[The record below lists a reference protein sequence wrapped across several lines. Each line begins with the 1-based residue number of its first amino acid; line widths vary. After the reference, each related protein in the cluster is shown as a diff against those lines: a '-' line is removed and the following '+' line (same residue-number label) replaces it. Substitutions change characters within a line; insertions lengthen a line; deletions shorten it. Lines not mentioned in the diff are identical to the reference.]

1 MTALSF
7 ITRGKN
13 LLSDP
18 GFELGGAIWNNGGAG
33 TVETVSDGNT
43 HSGGKRFKYSNNGS
57 GGPNLLSEELPCAP
71 GRTYFAACW
80 IIGATGVGTPQLAIR
95 WRDATHTQISRV
107 VLAQVTGN
115 TPIYTYLYG
124 TSVAPANAAFVVI
137 DLGEDIVDTTAA
149 PFYVDDFELSLVQQA
164 FPRAAGALS
173 RLATVPSF
181 IEAPRNWTQMGRSA
195 AHGFQQFGR
204 TWDETYPVLDT
215 ANPNVRA
222 LLESINRGWREGL
235 VWDVQHPYWGNRKGA
250 GGGNPQL
257 HCPAQIVP
265 DPENISSWA
274 VSGTPVFAGS
284 QNDPFG
290 NKAAYGVTD
299 DDAAAF
305 ETVFRAVTFTGD
317 GEKAFSMFFRQG
329 SAPSVWLRIWDGTA
343 ATERHRILVTWTG
356 GAPTLTTGA
365 GSGTRNVPEDYG
377 NGWWRISGTALGV
390 VAANANNLEFGI
402 GPFAASS
409 TGSVFAFGGNAWDS
423 NVEGPYRGPSY
434 PGPLGVPLT
443 QEGSVL
449 YVRGAPASTSK
460 WLRQGDLID
469 AVGFPVVLD
478 VTADVDTDAN
488 GGARIPINPP
498 IFSGQQAAD
507 GIGLIIEPTTLFFS
521 AVIADVHDYPAMDGS
536 RYIDAGMTITWREE
550 PA

>member
-1 MTALSF
+1 MTALAF
-7 ITRGKN
+7 ITRGPNK
-13 LLSDP
+13 LSDP

-33 TVETVSDGNT
+33 TVETVSDSNT

-57 GGPNLLSEELPCAP
+57 GGPNLLSEELACAP

-80 IIGATGVGTPQLAIR
+80 IIGATGAGTPQLAIR

-124 TSVAPANAAFVVI
+124 TSVAPANAAFMVI
-137 DLGEDIVDTTAA
+137 DLGEDVVDTTAA

-164 FPRAAGALS
+164 FPRASGALS
-173 RLATVPSF
+173 RLATPPSF

-215 ANPNVRA
+215 QNPNVRA

-235 VWDVQHPYWGNRKGA
+235 VWDIQHPYWGNLKGA
-250 GGGNPQL
+250 GGGGAILNCRQQL
-257 HCPAQIVP
+257 VP
-265 DPENISSWA
+265 DPENFAAWSA
-274 VSGTPVFAGS
+274 QGTVGVTGG

-290 NKAAYGVTD
+290 GRAAWTIDSNTPANTD
-299 DDAAAF
+299 ALF
-305 ETVFRAVTFTGD
+305 EVVVYSAD
-317 GEKAFSMFFRQG
+317 GSKGGAIYLKQ
-329 SAPSVWLRIWDGTA
+329 GTA
-343 ATERHRILVTWTG
+343 TTQDILFYDLTATVERLRVRVTWT
-356 GAPTLTTGA
+356 A
-365 GSGTRNVPEDYG
+365 GVPALSL
-377 NGWWRISGTALGV
+377 ISGGGTLWPVEAQSAPGWYRV
-390 VAANANNLEFGI
+390 GASPNGIVAANTNRIYLY
-402 GPFAASS
+402 PD
-409 TGSVFAFGGNAWDS
+409 GSGGGGTVIAFGA
-423 NVEGPYRGPSY
+423 NVWNTTVYGPYRGPSN
-434 PGPLGVPLT
+434 PGPLGFPLT
-443 QEGSVL
+443 QEGNVL
-449 YVRGAPASTSK
+449 YVRGAPVSVSK

-478 VTADVDTDAN
+478 VTADVDTDAS

-507 GIGLIIEPTTLFFS
+507 GVGIIIDPTTLFFS
-521 AVIADVHDYPAMDGS
+521 AVIADVHDYPAMDGT
-536 RYIDAGMTITWREE
+536 RYVDAGMTITWREE